1 MRIQDM
7 TAITRLKVRATED
20 TKLLNVTKHWVTLPN
35 DKFYRYVAA
44 GDSSKPSLVLLHGY
58 TDSWRSFEQ
67 ILPLLQHDFHL
78 IALDQRGH
86 GDTGSDFLTFDIED
100 FAIDAISF
108 VAQLTDLPVHLL
120 GHSLGSLVAQRVA
133 AGQPELVDRLI
144 LIGATDT
151 AHGNP
156 ALTELLVALA
166 DLTGQVSASFA
177 HDFQSSTVYQPID
190 PDQLARFVGE
200 SQRVP
205 LEVWRALGRSLA
217 TDNKVVTPDVVA
229 ETLILWGDRD
239 GVFDGLQQQRL
250 LGRLRHV
257 RHLTYHD
264 IGHAPHWEKPEAIA
278 QDIIDFLTAG
288 QEG

>member
-1 MRIQDM
+1 M
-7 TAITRLKVRATED
+7 TVIAKLKDRTTED
-20 TKLLNVTKHWVTLPN
+20 AKLLNVTKHWVTLPN
-35 DKFYRYVAA
+35 EKLYRYVAA
-44 GDSSKPSLVLLHGY
+44 GDPSKPSLVLLHGY

-67 ILPLLQHDFHL
+67 ILPLLQHHFHL
-78 IALDQRGH
+78 ILLDQRGH
-86 GDTGSDFLTFDIED
+86 GDTGSDFSTFEVED

-133 AGQPELVDRLI
+133 AAQPELINRLI

-151 AHGNP
+151 AQGNP
-156 ALTELLVALA
+156 ALAELQIALA
-166 DLTGQVSASFA
+166 DLTNAVPASFA
-177 HDFQSSTVYQPID
+177 HDFQSSTVYQAIAPE
-190 PDQLARFVGE
+190 QLATFVAE

-205 LEVWRALGRSLA
+205 LKVWRALGRSLA
-217 TDNKVVTPDVVA
+217 TDNKVVTPDIVA

-239 GVFDGLQQQRL
+239 GVFDGAQQQRL
-250 LGRLRHV
+250 LGRLRNV

-264 IGHAPHWEKPEAIA
+264 VGHAPHWEKPETIA

-288 QEG
+288 QGG